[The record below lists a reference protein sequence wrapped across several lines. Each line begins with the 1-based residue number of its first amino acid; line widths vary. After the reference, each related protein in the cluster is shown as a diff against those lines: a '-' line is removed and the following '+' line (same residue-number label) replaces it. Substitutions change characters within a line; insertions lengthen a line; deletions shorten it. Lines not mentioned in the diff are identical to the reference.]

1 MVHFLAFVNTG
12 GSTKRHQVPKDA
24 PANRCD
30 KSGSYTQVTVSSRY
44 RNVRYQGD
52 SRLRPYETE
61 YPDHPILPCPA
72 LSYPIETIHV
82 I

>member
-12 GSTKRHQVPKDA
+12 GSTKRLELPNYEAAKC
-24 PANRCD
+24 CD
-30 KSGSYTQVTVSSRY
+30 KSGNYTQVNVSSRY
-44 RNVRYQGD
+44 RNVRHQGD

-61 YPDHPILPCPA
+61 YPDHPILPYPA